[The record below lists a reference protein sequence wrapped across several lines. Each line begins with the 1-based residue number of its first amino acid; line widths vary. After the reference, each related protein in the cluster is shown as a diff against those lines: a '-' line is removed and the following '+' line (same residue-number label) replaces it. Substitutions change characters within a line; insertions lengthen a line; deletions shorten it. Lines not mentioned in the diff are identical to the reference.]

1 MEDNVKWEDFVN
13 EHKINVQELPENV
26 KHKIEVFEETFSDYE
41 ATDED
46 EETAIRDLEA
56 KLMALDNGILSDL
69 QSFVAKKK
77 DSAPTEDAKPKDGVE
92 APKAEHG
99 GQTPP
104 AQKPPQHQASDK
116 PSWAFWM

>member
-1 MEDNVKWEDFVN
+1 MEDNVKWEEFVD
-13 EHKINVQELPENV
+13 EHDINVKELPENV
-26 KHKIEVFEETFSDYE
+26 QHKIEVFEETYSEYE
-41 ATDED
+41 STDDE
-46 EETAIRDLEA
+46 EETALRDLEA

-77 DSAPTEDAKPKDGVE
+77 ESAPAEGANPKDGE
-92 APKAEHG
+92 QTPKAEDG

-104 AQKPPQHQASDK
+104 AQTPPQHQTSDK